1 MLRKLF
7 DRLTRKSG
15 LARPDKWLK
24 DSLGVEESWAGVE
37 ITAEGALASSTVAAC
52 VRLLSES
59 VASLPLHVYR
69 RTENGKV
76 RAADHPLY
84 SLLHD
89 KPNAYMTSYTWR
101 AHMMTSVLLT
111 GNSYNVIER
120 DLQGRIIALW
130 PLNSRDVTLKAEDGN
145 LLYEVYTRGER
156 RRYDFPDVLHVKGPS
171 LDGLTGL
178 SIIKLAR
185 QGIGLDLAQTQYG
198 ASLYKNKARPG
209 LILKTP
215 QNMGTESKDKLREAF
230 SEKFSGALNAGKVV
244 VLEGGM
250 EVEKVGFS
258 ADDAQWLQSRNFSV
272 EDCAR
277 WFRISPH
284 MIGSPTR
291 LAYASAESEY
301 NAFLTLSLLPWL
313 RNIESEMCSTLLPDR
328 TQFLIELDANGVAR
342 GSLSERYSA
351 YSQGL
356 TGPNP
361 WLTVAD
367 VRAAENLPFLPGTD
381 QLPQKETP
389 NAAAA

>member
-1 MLRKLF
+1 MIRKLINRF
-7 DRLTRKSG
+7 IQKSG
-15 LARPDKWLK
+15 VATPDKWLK
-24 DSLGVEESWAGVE
+24 DSQGVESSWAGIE
-37 ITAEGALASSTVAAC
+37 ITGEGALASSTVAAC
-52 VRLLSES
+52 CRLLSES

-69 RTENGKV
+69 RTDNGKV

-89 KPNAYMTSYTWR
+89 KPNAYMTSWTWR
-101 AHMMTSVLLT
+101 SLMMNSVLLT

-120 DLQGRIIALW
+120 DLQGRVTALW

-145 LLYEVYTRGER
+145 LFYEVYTRGER
-156 RRYDFPDVLHVKGPS
+156 RRYDFPEVLHIKGPS

-178 SIIKLAR
+178 SIIKMAR
-185 QGIGLDLAQTQYG
+185 QGIGLDLAQLQFG

-230 SEKFSGALNAGKVV
+230 SEKFSGALNAGKIV

-250 EVEKVGFS
+250 EIDKVGFS
-258 ADDAQWLQSRNFSV
+258 ADDAQFLQSRQFSV
-272 EDCAR
+272 QDVCR
-277 WFRISPH
+277 WFRVSPH
-284 MIGSPTR
+284 MVGDPSR
-291 LAYASAESEY
+291 LAYASSEAEFE
-301 NAFLTLSLLPWL
+301 AFKTHTLNPWL
-313 RNIESEMCSTLLPDR
+313 RNIESEMCATLLPDR
-328 TQFLIELDANGVAR
+328 TQFLAEFDPNGMAR

-389 NAAAA
+389 NVAA

>member
-7 DRLTRKSG
+7 NRLTRKSG

-24 DSLGVEESWAGVE
+24 DTLGVEESWAGVE

-145 LLYEVYTRGER
+145 LFYEVYTRGER
-156 RRYDFPDVLHVKGPS
+156 RRYDFAEVLHVKGPS

-209 LILKTP
+209 LILKAP
-215 QNMGTESKDKLREAF
+215 QSLGPDSKDKLRDAF

-250 EVEKVGFS
+250 EIDKVGFS
-258 ADDAQWLQSRNFSV
+258 ADDSQWLQSRNFST
-272 EDCAR
+272 EDVAR
-277 WFRISPH
+277 WFRVSPH

-301 NAFLTLSLLPWL
+301 VAFLTLTLSPWL
-313 RNIESEMCSTLLPDR
+313 VNIQSEINCTLLPDR
-328 TQFLIELDANGVAR
+328 TTFLVEFDPNGVSR
-342 GSLSERYSA
+342 GSQSERYA
-351 YSQGL
+351 NYEKGL
-356 TGPNP
+356 GGPNP
-361 WLTVAD
+361 WLTIAD
-367 VRAAENLPFLPGTD
+367 VRASENLPFLEGTD
-381 QLPQKETP
+381 RLPQKKEVQ
-389 NAAAA
+389 NVAA